1 METHCEGL
9 LCDRRIAYKW
19 SLKKRRRANVW
30 PEWEETLDLDDV
42 LLTYQDSPNLVTK
55 ENKLQANATYRL
67 EVIGKTNEGFSSF
80 AFQEFTTNSPPYGG
94 QCSVDKKEGERACLL
109 ALTCC

>member
-9 LCDRRIAYKW
+9 LCDRRIVYKW

-94 QCSVDKKEGERACLL
+94 QCSVDKKEGERACL